1 MTDAT
6 QINYKPPGPISR
18 AFMLDDSFF
27 RGIMGPFGSGKSTVC
42 VMEILRKAKDQ
53 RVGLD
58 GKRRTRWA
66 VVRNTYPELRTTTI
80 KTWHQWVPPSIGRW
94 IDTGPPMHHIQ
105 EGDLDLEV
113 IFVSLD
119 RPDDVAKLLG
129 MELTGAW
136 IDEAREVPKAVID
149 GLTGRVGRYPSV
161 LMGGCTWS
169 GLLAS
174 TNPPDNDHW
183 WYKLAEEIKP
193 DGWRFFR
200 QPSGLSV
207 DAENR
212 DNLPANY
219 YERQISGKDEDWVKV
234 YVHGEYGFVRDGKP
248 VYPEYK
254 DSLHCRE
261 FDIVRSWPVYVG
273 IDFGLTPAAVFGQ
286 KTTMGG
292 WRWHSELV
300 TQDMGA
306 KRFAELMRNVMHER
320 YQGMTFAAITGDPA
334 GEGRAQTDETTP
346 FQILRAA
353 GVEANPAPTNDFT
366 KRRESVAMCL
376 SRLVDGVPGLVIH
389 PQCTTLRKGMAGG
402 YNYKRLQVTGEER
415 YRDVPDKGMY
425 SHVCEAGQYMLVGAG
440 EARTLVR
447 RDRPAFRQATAL
459 SDYNI
464 MG

>member
-1 MTDAT
+1 MSTT
-6 QINYKPPGPISR
+6 SINYKPPGPISR
-18 AFMLDDSFF
+18 AFMLSDDFF

-42 VMEILRKAKDQ
+42 VMEILRKSKDQ

-58 GKRRTRWA
+58 GKRRSRWA

-94 IDTGPPMHHIQ
+94 VDTGPPMHHIQ
-105 EGDLDLEV
+105 EGDLDIEV

-136 IDEAREVPKAVID
+136 VDEAREVPKAVID
-149 GLTGRVGRYPSV
+149 GLTGRIGRYPSV
-161 LMGGCTWS
+161 LMGGCSWS
-169 GLLAS
+169 GILAS

-183 WYKLAEEIKP
+183 WYKLAEEVHP
-193 DGWRFFR
+193 EGWRFFR
-200 QPSGLSV
+200 QPSGLAP

-212 DNLPANY
+212 ENLPPTY
-219 YERQISGKDEDWVKV
+219 YERQLAGKEEDWIKV
-234 YVHGEYGFVRDGKP
+234 YVHGDYGFVRDGKP
-248 VYPEYK
+248 IYPEFK
-254 DSLHCRE
+254 DSLHCKE
-261 FDIVRSWPVYVG
+261 FDVVRTWPMYVG

-286 KTTMGG
+286 KSPMGQ
-292 WRWHSELV
+292 WFWHSELV
-300 TQDMGA
+300 TEDMGA
-306 KRFAELMRNVMHER
+306 KRFAELLRNAMHER

-353 GVEANPAPTNDFT
+353 GVMANPAPTNDYT

-376 SRLVDGVPGLVIH
+376 SRLIDGQPGLVIH
-389 PQCTTLRKGMAGG
+389 PQCKTLRKGMAGG

-440 EARTLVR
+440 EARTLVKR
-447 RDRPAFRQATAL
+447 ERSAIRQASAI